1 MKKKPSF
8 FFSFV
13 YLMMKRNDIIVLF
26 FFGRCVMSSSE
37 ELIELVKKLKRERSF
52 VYAEQKHIREQYAQ
66 VIKKI
71 VFLFI

>member
-1 MKKKPSF
+1 
-8 FFSFV
+8 
-13 YLMMKRNDIIVLF
+13 
-26 FFGRCVMSSSE
+26 MSSSE

-71 VFLFI
+71 VFSLYEDSINFIFHSFLN